1 MQDECDDTIIPT
13 WNGGAFFT
21 VGVTPAAMALPAGK
35 RTLCDR
41 TDGYMTCRLLA
52 ILFDAVGEIGFGV
65 EIRWSLALTELDRS
79 HGFLI
84 WEGEL

>member
-1 MQDECDDTIIPT
+1 
-13 WNGGAFFT
+13 
-21 VGVTPAAMALPAGK
+21 
-35 RTLCDR
+35 
-41 TDGYMTCRLLA
+41 MTCRLLA